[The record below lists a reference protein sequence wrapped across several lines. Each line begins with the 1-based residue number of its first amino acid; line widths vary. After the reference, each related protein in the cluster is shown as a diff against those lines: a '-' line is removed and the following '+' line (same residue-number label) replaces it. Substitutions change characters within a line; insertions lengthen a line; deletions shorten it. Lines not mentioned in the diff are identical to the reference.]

1 MQQFLKFNGTW
12 RNYQKRILDNLS
24 LHLSDNKIHVV
35 AAPGAG
41 KTTLG
46 IEVIARINKPTLIL
60 VPTITIRA
68 QWKQRILSSFL
79 EQNNADI
86 ISTDIKKPAFI
97 TVSTYQALLA
107 AFCGKEEPLEDEET
121 EELQEEENTA
131 DTFYRLNKE
140 KANETIQILK
150 NTNIDVLCFDEAHH
164 LRQEW
169 WKALMYL
176 IENLKPKQ
184 TISLTA
190 TPPYDVDLTQWER
203 YGTLCGSIDEV
214 ISIPELVQNGDL
226 CPHQDF
232 IHFSTL
238 RKHESEQIKKVL
250 HRNLMFVQSLKEQE
264 TLLQTITN
272 YLATEKEKTILD
284 DPKTYIALA
293 AFLKWA
299 KVDIPKNFLDLFNF
313 KQNDIPS
320 FKEEYQKLFLSF
332 VLFKHTPN
340 FAEENKELIEDL
352 LNKAKAN
359 GIVSKQSICL
369 NDSPKIRKE
378 IANSLGKL
386 DSIKRIVEIET
397 KALGKNLRL
406 VILADYIKYEV
417 QDCSA
422 LGVIPIWQTLTERKD
437 ISLGVLTGSVILIP
451 SAILDKF
458 NEYIKQNNL
467 EKDVS
472 ATVFNRNPNY
482 FKISMSG
489 SKKAIIVRLITQ
501 MFNEGYLT
509 VLVGTQALLGEGWDA
524 PSINSLILSS
534 TVSSYMLSN
543 QMRGRAIRIDKNN
556 PGKVAN
562 IWHLASIKILSN
574 WEQFKQGMPS
584 ASTAELEPPAQL
596 FDCAQLVQRFKGYE
610 APTIKEPYT
619 IENGLDRILPDKFK
633 FAMATRG
640 LNEKDFLNLNIT
652 MESLAKDRALI
663 KKSWEEGLVPPY
675 TGAEQMLR
683 KGVNTLRKIKTFT
696 YKAGYSAYALFWAN
710 VFLVPLAFTVKARL
724 YRLSFL
730 MIGCF
735 IAVMIKPTY
744 KFIHCSSP
752 EKIIRQ
758 IAIIII
764 ETLSSMNLIKTNL
777 QRINIKCNKCMADGS
792 IFISVANV
800 SPEENNL
807 IIKCLQEV
815 LDPIENPRYI
825 FARKGF
831 LGIFKTTDWHAIPN
845 IIGQKKNNVD
855 IFVGLWNKYIGNCQ
869 VVYTR
874 SKEGRKALLKARKE
888 AFSSLVSKKSKRLS
902 RYE

>member
-1 MQQFLKFNGTW
+1 MQQILKFNGNW

-46 IEVIARINKPTLIL
+46 IEVISRINKPTLIL

-86 ISTDIKKPAFI
+86 ISTDIKKPGFI

-121 EELQEEENTA
+121 EELQEEENA
-131 DTFYRLNKE
+131 PDTFYRLNKE
-140 KANETIQILK
+140 KANETIQTLK
-150 NTNIDVLCFDEAHH
+150 NAKIDILCFDEAHH

-176 IENLKPKQ
+176 MDNLKPKQ

-238 RKHESEQIKKVL
+238 RKHESEQIEKIL
-250 HRNLMFVQSLKEQE
+250 HRNLMFVQTLKGQE
-264 TLLQTITN
+264 PLIRAITN
-272 YLATEKEKTILD
+272 YLTTEKEETILD
-284 DPKTYIALA
+284 NPKTYIALA

-299 KVDIPKNFLDLFNF
+299 NRLIPKNFLDLFDF
-313 KQNDIPS
+313 KQSDIPN
-320 FKEEYQKLFLSF
+320 FRDEFQKLFLSF
-332 VLFKHTPN
+332 VLFKHTPS
-340 FAEENKELIEDL
+340 FAEANKELIEDL
-352 LNKAKAN
+352 LNKAKAS
-359 GIVSKQSICL
+359 GLVSKQTICL
-369 NDSPKIRKE
+369 NDSPKIRRE

-386 DSIKRIVEIET
+386 DSIKKIVDLET

-406 VILADYIKYEV
+406 VILADYIKYDV
-417 QDCSA
+417 TDCSA
-422 LGVIPIWQTLTERKD
+422 LGVIPIWQTLAERND

-451 SAILDKF
+451 ALILDKF
-458 NEYIKQNNL
+458 KEYVQQSNL
-467 EKDVS
+467 EKDIS
-472 ATVFNRNPNY
+472 TIVFSRNQNY
-482 FKISMSG
+482 LKINVTG
-489 SKKAIIVRLITQ
+489 SKKSALVRLITQ
-501 MFNEGYLT
+501 MFNDGHLT

-543 QMRGRAIRIDKNN
+543 QMRGRAIRIDKSN

-574 WEQFKQGMPS
+574 WEQFTQGMPN

-619 IENGLDRILPDKFK
+619 IENGLDRILPETFK

-640 LNEKDFLNLNIT
+640 LNEKDFLELNST
-652 MESLAKDRALI
+652 MEKLAQNRALT
-663 KKSWEEGLVPPY
+663 KESWEKGLLPPY

-696 YKAGYSAYALFWAN
+696 YKAGYSAFAAFWAN
-710 VFLVPLAFTVKARL
+710 VFLLPLVFTVKARL
-724 YRLSFL
+724 YGLSFL
-730 MIGCF
+730 LIGCF
-735 IAVMIKPTY
+735 IVAMIKPTY
-744 KFIHCSSP
+744 KFLHCSSP
-752 EKIIRQ
+752 EKVIRQ

-764 ETLSSMNLIKTNL
+764 ETLSSMNLIKTSL
-777 QRINIKCNKCMADGS
+777 QRINIKCDKCMADGS

-807 IIKCLQEV
+807 IIRCLQEV

-831 LGIFKTTDWHAIPN
+831 LGIFETTDWHAIPN

-855 IFVGLWNKYIGNCQ
+855 IFAGLWDRYIGGCK

-888 AFSSLVSKKSKRLS
+888 AFSSLVAEKSKRLS

>member
-107 AFCGKEEPLEDEET
+107 AFCGKEEPLEEET
-121 EELQEEENTA
+121 EELQEEENTP
-131 DTFYRLNKE
+131 DTFYRLNQE
-140 KANETIQILK
+140 KANETIQRLK
-150 NTNIDVLCFDEAHH
+150 SSNIDVLCFDEAHH

-176 IENLKPKQ
+176 IGNLNPKQ

-238 RKHESEQIKKVL
+238 RKHESEQIEKAL
-250 HRNLMFVQSLKEQE
+250 HRNLMFIQSLKEQE
-264 TLLQTITN
+264 TLLQAITN
-272 YLATEKEKTILD
+272 YLDTEKEETILD
-284 DPKTYIALA
+284 NPKTYIALA

-299 KVDIPKNFLDLFNF
+299 GRSIPKNFLNLFDF
-313 KQNDIPS
+313 KQNDIPA
-320 FKEEYQKLFLSF
+320 FTDEYQKLFLSF
-332 VLFKHTPN
+332 VLFKHTPG
-340 FAEENKELIEDL
+340 FAAENKEIIEDL
-352 LNKAKAN
+352 LNKGKAS

-386 DSIKRIVEIET
+386 DSIKRIVDLET

-406 VILADYIKYEV
+406 VILADYIKYDV
-417 QDCSA
+417 TDCSA
-422 LGVIPIWQTLTERKD
+422 LGVIPIWQTLAERND

-451 SAILDKF
+451 ALILDKF
-458 NEYIKQNNL
+458 KEYLKQNNL

-472 ATVFNRNPNY
+472 ATIFNRNQNY
-482 FKISMSG
+482 FKISISG
-489 SKKAIIVRLITQ
+489 SKKAVIVRLITQ

-543 QMRGRAIRIDKNN
+543 QMRGRAIRINRNN
-556 PGKVAN
+556 PDKVAN

-574 WEQFKQGMPS
+574 WEQFKQEMPS
-584 ASTAELEPPAQL
+584 ASITELEPPAQL

-610 APTIKEPYT
+610 APTITQPYT
-619 IENGLDRILPDKFK
+619 IENGLDRILPESFK
-633 FAMATRG
+633 FIRDTRG
-640 LNEKDFLNLNIT
+640 LNEKDFLNLNST
-652 MESLAKDRALI
+652 MESLAQNRALT
-663 KKSWEEGLVPPY
+663 KKSWDMGLIKQY
-675 TGAEQMLR
+675 SSAEQTLR
-683 KGVNTLRKIKTFT
+683 KGISTKRKIKTLT
-696 YKAGYSAYALFWAN
+696 YRAGYSTIFAFWATICG
-710 VFLVPLAFTVKARL
+710 VLLGQALHSQLYGLALLIIA
-724 YRLSFL
+724 
-730 MIGCF
+730 GF
-735 IAVMIKPTY
+735 ICVMSRPTY
-744 KFIHCSSP
+744 KFLHCSSP
-752 EKIIRQ
+752 NKIIRQ

-777 QRINIKCNKCMADGS
+777 KHINLKCDKSSIDGS
-792 IFISVANV
+792 VFVSVTNV

-807 IIKCLQEV
+807 IIRCLQEV

-825 FARKGF
+825 FARKDILWNVF
-831 LGIFKTTDWHAIPN
+831 NTTDWHAVPN

-855 IFVGLWNKYIGNCQ
+855 IFAGLWDRYIGNCQ
-869 VVYTR
+869 VIYTR
-874 SKEGRKALLKARKE
+874 SKEGRKALLKARKA
-888 AFSSLVSKKSKRLS
+888 AFSSLVAEKSKRLS